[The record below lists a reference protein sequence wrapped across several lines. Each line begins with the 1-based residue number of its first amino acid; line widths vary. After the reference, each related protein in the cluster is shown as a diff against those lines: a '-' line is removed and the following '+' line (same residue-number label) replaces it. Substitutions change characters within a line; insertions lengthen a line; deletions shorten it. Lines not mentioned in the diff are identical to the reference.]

1 MSLRPA
7 NLHSKT
13 LSRTK
18 QNLASQLLWVL
29 RDFHPDGWAS
39 LFKAYG
45 GAELQ
50 SKGLGEAKLHGVL
63 EARKRRSACGPSKYN
78 PSDPTTFHQAV
89 LVNGIT
95 RIH

>member
-1 MSLRPA
+1 MRPA

-29 RDFHPDGWAS
+29 RDFHLDGWAS

-50 SKGLGEAKLHGVL
+50 SKGMGEAELHGVL
-63 EARKRRSACGPSKYN
+63 EARKERRYLWPLRGIPLVIQLPS
-78 PSDPTTFHQAV
+78 
-89 LVNGIT
+89 T
-95 RIH
+95 RLCWLMVS